1 MSERPPA
8 QVTAG
13 SATTQPSALVELTRM
28 RVLMFIRDPGALFWV
43 FGFPLV
49 LAFVLGLAFRNRPP
63 DPIHV
68 VVADSPSAAAALK
81 GDPSL
86 AVEEAPLEEARW
98 KLRRAQVDLLVQV
111 EDGQVTYRY
120 DETRGEGRVARLA
133 VERALERSHGRT
145 DTTVARD
152 EKVTEPGSRYID
164 FLVPGLIGMNLMG
177 SSMWGIAYGLVDAR
191 KRKLLKR
198 LAATPMQRRDFLLS
212 ILLSRLMFLAFE
224 TTALVAISW
233 LAFGVAVQGSVA
245 AVGFLSVLG
254 GLGFAGIAM
263 LIGARTQSTETAGG
277 LMNLVMMPMY
287 LLSGAFFSAKHFP
300 DVLQPFIKALPLTA
314 LNDSL
319 RAVINEAAPLSTQM
333 APMLVLAAWGVLPF
347 IVAMRTFRW
356 Q

>member
-1 MSERPPA
+1 
-8 QVTAG
+8 
-13 SATTQPSALVELTRM
+13 
-28 RVLMFIRDPGALFWV
+28 
-43 FGFPLV
+43 
-49 LAFVLGLAFRNRPP
+49 
-63 DPIHV
+63 
-68 VVADSPSAAAALK
+68 
-81 GDPSL
+81 
-86 AVEEAPLEEARW
+86 
-98 KLRRAQVDLLVQV
+98 
-111 EDGQVTYRY
+111 
-120 DETRGEGRVARLA
+120 
-133 VERALERSHGRT
+133 
-145 DTTVARD
+145 
-152 EKVTEPGSRYID
+152 
-164 FLVPGLIGMNLMG
+164 
-177 SSMWGIAYGLVDAR
+177 
-191 KRKLLKR
+191 
-198 LAATPMQRRDFLLS
+198 
-212 ILLSRLMFLAFE
+212 MFLAFE

-245 AVGFLSVLG
+245 AVGLLSVLG

-319 RAVINEAAPLSTQM
+319 RAVINEAAPLPTQL

>member
-1 MSERPPA
+1 MAEGRPSP
-8 QVTAG
+8 
-13 SATTQPSALVELTRM
+13 LIELTRM
-28 RVLMFIRDPGALFWV
+28 RVLMFVRDPGSLFWV

-68 VVADSPSAAAALK
+68 VVVDNPAVAAQLKVDPAL
-81 GDPSL
+81 
-86 AVEEAPLEEARW
+86 AIEEAPLDDASWR
-98 KLRRAQVDLLVQV
+98 LRRAQVDLLVQV
-111 EDGQVTYRY
+111 RGADVTYRY
-120 DETRGEGRVARLA
+120 DETRAEGRAARLA
-133 VERALERSHGRT
+133 VERALERANGRVDVT
-145 DTTVARD
+145 RPTD
-152 EKVTEPGSRYID
+152 EKISEPGSRYID

-212 ILLSRLMFLAFE
+212 IFLSRMLFLVFE

-233 LAFGVAVQGSVA
+233 TVFGVAVQGSVA
-245 AVGFLSVLG
+245 AVALLSVLG
-254 GLGFAGIAM
+254 GLAFAGIAM
-263 LIGARTQSTETAGG
+263 LIGARAQNTETAGG

-287 LLSGAFFSAKHFP
+287 LLSGAFFSSKHFP

-319 RAVINEAAPLSTQM
+319 RAVMNEAAPLGTQWVPV
-333 APMLVLAAWGVLPF
+333 AVLLAWGVIPF
-347 IVAMRTFRW
+347 AVALRSFRW